1 MQALRILAVLVVF
14 VQLIGC
20 VSTIEKKKVDV
31 DAQLDTY
38 IQLGLN
44 YLGEGKKDQARFN
57 LLKAVDLDNDS
68 PEAHNALAL
77 LYQSEGENE
86 RAKTHFEEALSA
98 DPSSS
103 QVRNNYARF
112 LLASGDAE
120 GAEREYEKVTE
131 DVDYRLRAQAFYG
144 LGIARKNLDKYEEAK
159 DAFVRAYQRDG
170 RLSVALLELADI
182 SVIQEDFIVAKEML
196 DSFEAQS
203 EPTPRSL
210 KLGYDLAAV
219 YGDENAKASYGMSL
233 RNLYPDSR
241 EAREHILSTQGNR

>member
-1 MQALRILAVLVVF
+1 MQTLRLIILYVFFALLV
-14 VQLIGC
+14 GC
-20 VSTIEKKKVDV
+20 VSTTDRKKVDV
-31 DAQLDTY
+31 ETQLETY
-38 IQLGLN
+38 IQLGLS
-44 YLGEGKKDQARFN
+44 YLGEGKKEQARFN
-57 LLKAVDLDNDS
+57 LLKAVDLDGDS

-86 RAKTHFEEALSA
+86 RAETHFNEALSA
-98 DPSSS
+98 DSSSS

-112 LLASGDAE
+112 LLGSGDSD
-120 GAEREYEKVTE
+120 GAEREYARVVE

-144 LGIARKNLDKYEEAK
+144 LGIARKNQSKLDEAK
-159 DAFVRAYQRDG
+159 DAFVRAFQRDS

-182 SVIQEDFIVAKEML
+182 AVVEEDFLVAKEML

-210 KLGYDLAAV
+210 KLGYDLATV

-241 EAREHILSTQGNR
+241 EAREHILSIQGNQ